1 MTDLCCG
8 LSVIFCSF
16 ISHLIGRETINIP
29 EILFS
34 VHGFMGKTVNVE
46 YTALT
51 LSFLFLIFTNSL
63 RKAWIEVLMHPE
75 LPKNV
80 EEKVRERLKNAING
94 TMICSPENSGL
105 NV

>member
-1 MTDLCCG
+1 MATY
-8 LSVIFCSF
+8 
-16 ISHLIGRETINIP
+16 N
-29 EILFS
+29 LFR
-34 VHGFMGKTVNVE
+34 VLE
-46 YTALT
+46 YTAFT
-51 LSFLFLIFTNSL
+51 LPFSFLIIIGFVNSL

-94 TMICSPENSGL
+94 AMICSPENSGL

>member
-1 MTDLCCG
+1 M
-8 LSVIFCSF
+8 
-16 ISHLIGRETINIP
+16 
-29 EILFS
+29 
-34 VHGFMGKTVNVE
+34 E
-46 YTALT
+46 YTAFT
-51 LSFLFLIFTNSL
+51 LSFSFLILVLINFTNSL

-94 TMICSPENSGL
+94 AMICSPENSGL

>member
-1 MTDLCCG
+1 VVLLPADNERWP
-8 LSVIFCSF
+8 
-16 ISHLIGRETINIP
+16 SHQVTSAIKI
-29 EILFS
+29 
-34 VHGFMGKTVNVE
+34 
-46 YTALT
+46 
-51 LSFLFLIFTNSL
+51 L

-94 TMICSPENSGL
+94 AMICSPESSGL